1 MTEAIKPNS
10 DYYLPDDN
18 SAKKQPQSLKD
29 PEAFLKILVAQ
40 MKYQNPMEPQ
50 DSATFINQLTQMASM
65 EQMYNV
71 SRSMDNLASKYEMA
85 RYFELI
91 GHNVSLIKEDELVTG
106 KVGGVIFQEG
116 EPSFYLAGAP
126 DGERY
131 TLEQIQSITGGNN
144 DDTLLP
150 YLGLVDKQ
158 VKLNSDN
165 QEITG
170 LVEKVLLENGAAAV
184 QVDGE
189 IYPVELLLEVSSKPN
204 KPMPV
209 PEEQESTL

>member
-18 SAKKQPQSLKD
+18 TAKKQPQSLKD
-29 PEAFLKILVAQ
+29 PDAFLKILVAQ

-50 DSATFINQLTQMASM
+50 NSETFINQLTQMASM

-71 SRSMDNLASKYEMA
+71 SRSMDNLASRYEMA
-85 RYFELI
+85 RYFEII
-91 GHNVSLIKEDELVTG
+91 GHNVSLIKEDEVVTG
-106 KVGGVIFQEG
+106 KVDGIIFNEG
-116 EPSFYLAGAP
+116 KPYFYLAGAP
-126 DGERY
+126 YGERY
-131 TLEQIQSITGGNN
+131 TLEQIQSITGRNN

-150 YLGLVDKQ
+150 YLRLVGKQ
-158 VKLNSDN
+158 VKVNSDN

-170 LVEKVLLENGAAAV
+170 LVEKVLLKNGAAAV

-189 IYPVELLLEVSSKPN
+189 VYPVKLLLEVCSSGN
-204 KPMPV
+204 
-209 PEEQESTL
+209 